1 MTIKIDLPDVVFREA
16 ESAASA
22 LGMTPNQFCAEAIE
36 EHLRRY
42 VPDSET
48 VNFEPPWMTGFG
60 ALSGLAS
67 ENKLVLEMI
76 EAEFEGSP
84 AGDGNGH

>member
-1 MTIKIDLPDVVFREA
+1 MKIKIDLPDVIFREA

-22 LGMTPNQFCAEAIE
+22 LGMTTNEFYAEAIE

-42 VPDSET
+42 APESET

-60 ALSGLAS
+60 VLSDLAS
-67 ENKLVLEMI
+67 ENKLVLETI
-76 EAEFEGSP
+76 KAEFEGGSV
-84 AGDGNGH
+84 GDGNG

>member
-1 MTIKIDLPDVVFREA
+1 MNIKIDLPEVIFREA

-42 VPDSET
+42 APESET
-48 VNFEPPWMTGFG
+48 VDFEPPWMTGFG
-60 ALSGLAS
+60 ALSNLAS
-67 ENKLVLEMI
+67 ENKLVLETI
-76 EAEFEGSP
+76 KAEFGGNP
-84 AGDGNGH
+84 AGYGNG